1 MAKLKLKKVS
11 SPNNQE
17 ATGKSKFSQMTKK
30 EDHSES
36 EAPKTLWDI
45 VDHEQDFHM
54 LYSGVEDERNF
65 DILYDMGIRNFL
77 MSYQYVQNRHMN
89 VDKFSGLG
97 IKFFIDSGAHT
108 YQNDPKYAEYDVE
121 YWEEHLQKY
130 LKWVEKNKDYIFAI
144 ANFDFENVVGAEKVK
159 EWNEELMQKAILNLD
174 NESLLKFNEL
184 RLFAEYLEKILVKG
198 SIQAHDNDERIINT
212 LIESILHKTDEAL
225 TDDDK
230 ESLAEIYK
238 LISETQKHDLK
249 IHPIIE
255 ELRKKWEDEK

>member
-1 MAKLKLKKVS
+1 MENNDEFIKKFNEYIKASNDVMQ
-11 SPNNQE
+11 N
-17 ATGKSKFSQMTKK
+17 
-30 EDHSES
+30 
-36 EAPKTLWDI
+36 
-45 VDHEQDFHM
+45 HEKILEILQQTHEEM
-54 LYSGVEDERNF
+54 LN
-65 DILYDMGIRNFL
+65 IL
-77 MSYQYVQNRHMN
+77 
-89 VDKFSGLG
+89 
-97 IKFFIDSGAHT
+97 
-108 YQNDPKYAEYDVE
+108 
-121 YWEEHLQKY
+121 
-130 LKWVEKNKDYIFAI
+130 
-144 ANFDFENVVGAEKVK
+144 KVK